1 MGTAEI
7 RIRPRRGKEILVPK
21 IEGGTHQVRSYTIS
35 SKQGNVISDKVTNS
49 YYPFLCFFNNVLKMS
64 IVNSHTS

>member
-35 SKQGNVISDKVTNS
+35 SKQGNVISGKVTNS
-49 YYPFLCFFNNVLKMS
+49 YYHFSMLC
-64 IVNSHTS
+64 